1 MLHAAPYESTI
12 SFYWRTVMPYKDVT
26 YENGFTER
34 FYYDE
39 TPYEEALR
47 MSRTNSVSK
56 FPSVNSR
63 PGAHQSPSKPEDSE
77 PSQQ

>member
-1 MLHAAPYESTI
+1 
-12 SFYWRTVMPYKDVT
+12 MPYKDVT
-26 YENGFTER
+26 YENGLTER

-56 FPSVNSR
+56 FPSVNANPAASNSTKER
-63 PGAHQSPSKPEDSE
+63 NKCEDTLSNARKVI
-77 PSQQ
+77 S

>member
-1 MLHAAPYESTI
+1 
-12 SFYWRTVMPYKDVT
+12 MPYKDVT
-26 YENGFTER
+26 YENGLTER

-56 FPSVNSR
+56 FPSSNSR
-63 PGAHQSPSKPEDSE
+63 PGAYQAPSKPEDSE
-77 PSQQ
+77 LPQQ